1 MLGGVPAFLTV
12 NVPKPRGLEMSFTT
26 ISCLD
31 FGLENTID
39 LLNRAFIDY
48 EIPVEF
54 NTVRF
59 MSMLRFDGIDLSISR
74 VVLHEDQPA
83 GVGLVA
89 RRGWTGRLAAM
100 AVVPD
105 LRRIGA
111 GRHLVTEILD
121 EARSRGDR
129 TLELEVIEDNL
140 PAVNLYTGVGF
151 KQIRRLTSYSSTGQ
165 LTQVGGDP
173 VEVDIRNAARMVTI
187 HGLPDLPWQLSGES
201 LVYLGPPSLAYHL
214 GEAWIVITDPQQP
227 PVSVRAIVVE
237 PSSRGEGQGCRL
249 LLSLMAAYPGVT
261 WSVPA
266 ICPQEVGGFFQAC
279 GFTENALSQLQMRIP
294 LQAE

>member
-1 MLGGVPAFLTV
+1 MQGGVPAFLTV
-12 NVPKPRGLEMSFTT
+12 NVPKPRGSEMSFTT

-39 LLNRAFIDY
+39 LLNCAFIDY

-54 NTVRF
+54 NTTRF
-59 MSMLRFDGIDLSISR
+59 MSMLRFDGIDLSVSR

-89 RRGWTGRLAAM
+89 RRGWANRLAAM

-111 GRHLVTEILD
+111 GRCMVTTILD
-121 EARSRGDR
+121 EACSRGDR
-129 TLELEVIEDNL
+129 IIELEVIEENL
-140 PAVNLYTGVGF
+140 PAVNLYTSIGF
-151 KQIRRLTSYSSTGQ
+151 RQLRRLTSYTSSDQTAQ
-165 LTQVGGDP
+165 AQEVL
-173 VEVDIRNAARMVTI
+173 VEVDIQEAARMVII
-187 HGLPDLPWQLSGES
+187 HGLPDLPWQLTGES
-201 LVYLGPPSLAYHL
+201 LVHLGPPNRAYNL
-214 GEAWIVITDPQQP
+214 GGGWMVITDPDQP
-227 PVSVRAIVVE
+227 QVAVRALVVQ
-237 PSSRGEGQGCRL
+237 PSARGQGLGRCL
-249 LLSLMAAYPGVT
+249 LESVMAAFPGVT